1 MYEEDRHRCVPWE
14 YKLLL
19 HASPKTIINEN
30 NDNCEKYDPVSP
42 LRDNCS
48 IDVIISM
55 DWSIY

>member
-1 MYEEDRHRCVPWE
+1 MKKIGTDVYLGNTNYYFTLP
-14 YKLLL
+14 
-19 HASPKTIINEN
+19 PKTIINEN

>member
-1 MYEEDRHRCVPWE
+1 MGIDVYLGNTNYYFTLPR
-14 YKLLL
+14 
-19 HASPKTIINEN
+19 KTIINEH